1 MIRGEAKRR
10 LKRPGSAWVI
20 LATGLFL
27 AGCSLGAETHR
38 LEVAFPAL
46 SFSRPVDLQDPGDG
60 SGRLF
65 VVEQAGVIRLFP
77 NSPAARKAEVF
88 LDIRALVDD
97 AGNEEG
103 LLGLAF
109 HPDFRDNGFFYVNYT
124 ASGPDRTVIARYRVN
139 PRQPERA
146 DPGSAVEILSFEQ
159 PFSNHN
165 GGQLAFGPDGYL
177 YIAVGD
183 GGSAG
188 DPLGHAQNRA
198 TLLGSLLRID
208 VDAPAGDR
216 AYGIP
221 PDNPYAGNTRGWRE
235 EIFAYGLRNP
245 WRFSFDPPTGR
256 LWVADVGQNAF
267 EEIDLI
273 IPGGNY
279 GWNIMEGDH
288 CYLQTDCDPAGLIPP
303 VWEYGHSQGRS
314 VTGGFVVRGGSA
326 LDGAYVYGDFVSGR
340 IWALRL
346 DGQGGPLNELLL
358 ESGLNISAFGRDAG
372 GGLYLCAFDGR
383 IYRLR

>member
-1 MIRGEAKRR
+1 MRGTAAR
-10 LKRPGSAWVI
+10 AF
-20 LATGLFL
+20 LAAGLFFT
-27 AGCSLGAETHR
+27 GCRVPAETYR
-38 LEVAFPAL
+38 LEVAFPGL

-65 VVEQAGVIRLFP
+65 VVEQAGVIRVFQNGP
-77 NSPAARKAEVF
+77 GTGSSEVF
-88 LDIRALVDD
+88 LDIRPLVDD

-109 HPDFRDNGFFYVNYT
+109 HPHFRNNGYFYVNYT
-124 ASGPDRTVIARYRVN
+124 ASGPDRTVIARYRAD
-139 PRQPERA
+139 PRQPGRA
-146 DPGSAVEILSFEQ
+146 DPASGAEILSFEQ

-165 GGQLAFGPDGYL
+165 GGQLAFGPDGFL

-183 GGSAG
+183 GGSGG
-188 DPLGHAQNRA
+188 DPQGHAQNRA

-208 VDAPAGDR
+208 VDAPAGGR
-216 AYGIP
+216 PYGIP
-221 PDNPYAGNTRGWRE
+221 PDNPYAGNSQGWRE

-256 LWVADVGQNAF
+256 LWAADVGQNAY

-273 IPGGNY
+273 VAGGNY
-279 GWNIMEGDH
+279 GWNLMEGAH
-288 CYLQTDCDPAGLIPP
+288 CYLEADCDPAGLVPP

-314 VTGGFVVRGGSA
+314 VTGGYVVRGGST
-326 LDGAYVYGDFVSGR
+326 LNGAYVYADFVSGR

-346 DGQGGPLNELLL
+346 DAQGRPSNELLL

-372 GGLYLCAFDGR
+372 GQLYLCAFDGR
-383 IYRLR
+383 IYSLR